1 MTIFLNIPK
10 SIAIQQNNA
19 ELTIRIIAYKWLG
32 TWAEVLPKRQ
42 RTLDNKKTTNNNL
55 EDILKT
61 VYKHKIWQLLVR
73 KSISIVVE
81 FNNIVRQKDLY
92 SSLQSLVL
100 KGSA

>member
-1 MTIFLNIPK
+1 M
-10 SIAIQQNNA
+10 
-19 ELTIRIIAYKWLG
+19 LTIRIIAYKWLE

-42 RTLDNKKTTNNNL
+42 RTLDDKKTTNNNL

-92 SSLQSLVL
+92 SSL
-100 KGSA
+100 